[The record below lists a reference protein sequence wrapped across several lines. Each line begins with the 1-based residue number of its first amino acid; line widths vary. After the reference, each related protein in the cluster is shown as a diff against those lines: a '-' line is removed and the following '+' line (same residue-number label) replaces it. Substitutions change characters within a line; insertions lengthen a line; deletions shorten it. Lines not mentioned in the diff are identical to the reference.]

1 MQLIQK
7 MPGKGRGY
15 IALAT
20 TCIVWGT
27 TWVASK
33 IGVMTIPALQMAYLR
48 QLLAGLCFVGFFMLY
63 KKFPLPTAKQFQW
76 ILVMAILMF
85 VFANGLSTWSLKW
98 IPSGL
103 SALIGALYPL
113 SVVVIERLF
122 FKSKRLTILTYLG
135 LFLGLS
141 GVGIVF
147 YENAFE
153 NLTPSFIIG
162 ISLSLFAMLS
172 WSIGTIFL
180 SRNKANINPYYGTG
194 WQMLISSFIL
204 FAMAELTQPTVP
216 ILEIPLKAW
225 LVIIYLVVFG
235 SIIAFVAF
243 IYSMKKLPAAVSSLY
258 AYINPLVAMV
268 IGALVVNEK
277 LTMNILWG
285 AIVTLIGVYLVN
297 LSIKRGNTKII
308 AEAEI

>member
-1 MQLIQK
+1 MHIITK
-7 MPGKGRGY
+7 TSGKGRGY

-98 IPSGL
+98 IPSGM

-194 WQMLISSFIL
+194 WQMLISSVIL

-216 ILEIPLKAW
+216 ILAIPLKAW

-277 LTMNILWG
+277 LTLNILWG